1 MLMAPVFTQFLLQ
14 KIKSSFISLFPS
26 FNPSINSVSKF
37 QNLPIFSP
45 ISTVRSLPPNRFLHF
60 CSYLLRVQ
68 IPLSSQYKSDHI
80 TSLLK
85 IVFRIKTKFSTVT
98 YKAFRALTC
107 ISLTILT
114 SCLSDLLV
122 ISKPPCFPECHNLA
136 PHLGAVH
143 LPFPMPRTP
152 SSSRNQP
159 VFLAF
164 KHHPLETFLR

>member
-1 MLMAPVFTQFLLQ
+1 MAPVFTQFLLQ

-37 QNLPIFSP
+37 QNLPIFPPSP
-45 ISTVRSLPPNRFLHF
+45 LSGHCLLPSNWFLHF

-85 IVFRIKTKFSTVT
+85 ILFRIKTKFSTMT
-98 YKAFRALTC
+98 YKVFHTLTC
-107 ISLTILT
+107 IYLSILI

-122 ISKPPCFPECHNLA
+122 ISKPLCFPECHNLV
-136 PHLGAVH
+136 PHLGALH

-152 SSSRNQP
+152 SSSRN
-159 VFLAF
+159 
-164 KHHPLETFLR
+164 